1 MTLFTKLRAKVDK
14 VLESG
19 CIANELLAQAA
30 KELKSSAK
38 GQDLII
44 LRMNQV
50 IDKLDRL
57 ARAHEEVIGL
67 AKSRETALDE
77 VLIEKSKEI
86 RVLTEKMA
94 KELKREEQSEET
106 EYDKKY

>member
-1 MTLFTKLRAKVDK
+1 MMLFTKLRAKVDK

-30 KELKSSAK
+30 KEWKSNAK
-38 GQDLII
+38 GQDLLIVR
-44 LRMNQV
+44 LNQV
-50 IDKLDRL
+50 LDKLDRL
-57 ARAHEEVIGL
+57 ARAHEEVIAL

-77 VLIEKSKEI
+77 VLIEK
-86 RVLTEKMA
+86 A
-94 KELKREEQSEET
+94 KEYRFVAAKFEKDLKREEQAEET

>member
-1 MTLFTKLRAKVDK
+1 MMLFTKLRAKVDR

-38 GQDLII
+38 GQDLIV

-50 IDKLDRL
+50 IDKLERL
-57 ARAHEEVIGL
+57 ARAHEEVIAL

-77 VLIEKSKEI
+77 ALIEKAKEY
-86 RVLTEKMA
+86 RVVALKLE
-94 KELKREEQSEET
+94 KELKREEQAEET

>member
-1 MTLFTKLRAKVDK
+1 MIMFTKLRAKIDK
-14 VLESG
+14 VIAG
-19 CIANELLAQAA
+19 QCITNELLAQAA

-38 GQDLII
+38 GQDLLIVR
-44 LRMNQV
+44 LNQV

-67 AKSRETALDE
+67 AKSRETALE
-77 VLIEKSKEI
+77 ELLIEKANEA
-86 RVLTEKMA
+86 RVNALKLA
-94 KELKREEQSEET
+94 KDLKREEQSEET

>member
-1 MTLFTKLRAKVDK
+1 MMLFTKLRDKIDK
-14 VLESG
+14 VIAG
-19 CIANELLAQAA
+19 QCITNELLAQAA

-38 GQDLII
+38 SQDLLII
-44 LRMNQV
+44 RQNQI

-67 AKSRETALDE
+67 AKSRETALE
-77 VLIEKSKEI
+77 ELLIEKANEA
-86 RVLTEKMA
+86 RVNALKLA
-94 KELKREEQSEET
+94 KDLKREEQSEET